1 MLEGSL
7 CCRIKHF
14 CDYSWYEVF
23 LQNDWHISYL
33 SILLQNETA
42 NSAIMKDTFFVLI
55 LSEWKYYL
63 SLSLAKVWR
72 IDASHWLPTVLYPGS
87 SVTLGTCLLQII
99 LASVQVTGVTG
110 VVRRQGGSETRVSRL
125 SLTEVTVKAA
135 LGRGVTSAS
144 ACVNSNVTTT
154 WDTVIPRR
162 ILRRIA
168 RTRKTRRTQNNIQ
181 KMHDL
186 GNNKWT
192 TLAVTFYVFS
202 DLYLYRK

>member
-110 VVRRQGGSETRVSRL
+110 VVRRQGGVRLVSLDSVSLRSL
-125 SLTEVTVKAA
+125 SRQLWGGESRQYQLVSI
-135 LGRGVTSAS
+135 VTSPQHGTPWS
-144 ACVNSNVTTT
+144 RGESS
-154 WDTVIPRR
+154 
-162 ILRRIA
+162 
-168 RTRKTRRTQNNIQ
+168 
-181 KMHDL
+181 
-186 GNNKWT
+186 GG
-192 TLAVTFYVFS
+192 
-202 DLYLYRK
+202 